1 MESSEVIEMCYGS
14 NCTHEKWSGE
24 CGKRAH
30 DVCPESFETP
40 EEYEAYVDEYDDLK
54 ADHDYEQRRDREL
67 FG

>member
-1 MESSEVIEMCYGS
+1 MCYGS
-14 NCTHEKWSGE
+14 NCPHELWSGE

-40 EEYEAYVDEYDDLK
+40 EEYEAYVDEYEDLK
-54 ADHDYEQRRDREL
+54 ADYLWEQKRDREL